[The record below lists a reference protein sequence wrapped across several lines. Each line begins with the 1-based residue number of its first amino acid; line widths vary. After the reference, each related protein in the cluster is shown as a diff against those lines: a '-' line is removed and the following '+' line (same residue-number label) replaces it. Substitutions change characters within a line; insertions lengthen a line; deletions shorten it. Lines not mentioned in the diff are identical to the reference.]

1 MALIDVD
8 GLAIGQLGPAA
19 VAEALGLEVEVGW
32 NQTADD
38 WAFCIAH
45 GMVYGAREGSGRLVA
60 TAAVL
65 PYAGNSAATPGFAW
79 VSLVIV
85 TASLRGRG
93 LGTQMLQQCI
103 GALRSRSLT
112 GLLDATPAG
121 EKVYAPLGFQPVLGL
136 RRWQGEGGGCG
147 GPHERVRPLAAAS
160 MVGIAAV
167 DAPVFGAQRQTLLA
181 NLYARR
187 GTLGFE
193 AADGS
198 GYALIRRGRVA
209 SYLGPVVAGSAH
221 DAIALIDAATMS
233 TPGRIFIDVPD
244 AQTEIAGWL
253 GTHGFT
259 LQRPLLRMALGRD
272 ASRGDPA
279 RVFAI
284 AGPEYG

>member
-1 MALIDVD
+1 MALTN
-8 GLAIGQLGPAA
+8 GLVIGRLGSPA

-45 GMVYGAREGSGRLVA
+45 GMVYGAREASGRLVA

-65 PYAGNSAATPGFAW
+65 PYAGNAPETPGFAW

-85 TASLRGRG
+85 TASQRGRG
-93 LGTQMLQQCI
+93 LGTQMLRQCMET
-103 GALRSRSLT
+103 LRSRSLT

-121 EKVYAPLGFQPVLGL
+121 EKVYAPLGLKPVLGL
-136 RRWQGEGGGCG
+136 GRWQGEGGGSS
-147 GPHERVRPLAAAS
+147 GPRERVRALPVAGMA
-160 MVGIAAV
+160 GIVAL
-167 DAPVFGAQRQTLLA
+167 DAPVFGAQRQALLA

-187 GTLGFE
+187 GALGFE

-198 GYALIRRGRVA
+198 AYALVRPGRIA
-209 SYLGPVVAGSAH
+209 SYLGPVVAGNAH
-221 DAIALIDAATMS
+221 DAIALIDTAMVS

-244 AQTEIAGWL
+244 MQTEIAGWL
-253 GTHGFT
+253 TTHGFT
-259 LQRPLLRMALGRD
+259 FQRPLLRMALGE
-272 ASRGDPA
+272 APRGDPA